1 MTGRV
6 TSSFRD
12 PSGFIF
18 EYEGVLYRQVNRAH
32 QSDFDALI
40 LSGLYD
46 ALVDRGLLIPHV
58 PADVPAPH
66 PETNYLVIR
75 PEPVSFIS
83 YPFEWCPSQLRAA
96 ALATLEIQRLAIEH
110 GMSLRDATAYN
121 IQFRNGQPVL
131 IDTLSFERLPE
142 DRPWV
147 AYGQFC
153 RHFLA
158 PLALMRHV
166 DVRLGQLART
176 YIDGVPLDLASKLLP
191 WWTRLQFGLGV
202 HLHAHA
208 ASQARHGRRRGQ
220 AKRRQLSRRAL
231 LGLIDSLTSVTRR
244 QTWDPAPSTWRDY
257 YAIGES
263 YTDVSATHKRE
274 IVRRVLSEWPAGVI
288 WDLGANTGEFSRLAD
303 TVTGA
308 EVLAIEA
315 DVSAVELNWRS
326 CQREDR
332 GRVTPLLIDLANPT
346 PSQGW
351 AHEERASLQQR
362 GPADVVLALALVHH
376 LAIGNNVP
384 LQSLLTWL
392 AALGRTV
399 ILEWVPK
406 EDPMVQHLLSS
417 REDVFSSYSSD
428 ELEYSAKELFSI
440 TLKEK
445 IKDSSRYIYVLEQR

>member
-6 TSSFRD
+6 SSSFRD

-18 EYEGVLYRQVNRAH
+18 KYEGVLYRQVNRTH
-32 QSDFDALI
+32 QSDFDALV

-46 ALVDRGLLIPHV
+46 VLVDRGLLIPHV
-58 PADVPAPH
+58 QADVPAPN
-66 PETNYLVIR
+66 PETSYLVIR

-121 IQFRNGQPVL
+121 IQFRNGHPVL

-142 DRPWV
+142 DRPWT

-166 DVRLGQLART
+166 DVRLGQLPRT
-176 YIDGVPLDLASKLLP
+176 SIDGVPLDLASRLLP
-191 WWTRLQFGLGV
+191 WRTRLQLGLGI
-202 HLHAHA
+202 HIHAHA

-220 AKRRQLSRRAL
+220 TNNRRLSRQAL
-231 LGLIDSLTSVTRR
+231 LGLVDSLTAVTRR

-257 YAIGES
+257 YPAGES
-263 YTDVSATHKRE
+263 YTDISATHKRE
-274 IVRRVLSEWPAGVI
+274 IVGRILGEMPAGVI
-288 WDLGANTGEFSRLAD
+288 WDLGANTGEFSRLAA
-303 TVTGA
+303 TVTGS

-315 DVSAVELNWRS
+315 DASAVELNWRS
-326 CQREDR
+326 CQREEHSL
-332 GRVTPLLIDLANPT
+332 VTPLLMDLANPT

-351 AHEERASLQQR
+351 AHEERASLQER

-384 LQSLLTWL
+384 LQSLFAWFAT
-392 AALGRTV
+392 LGRTV

-406 EDPMVQHLLSS
+406 EDPMVQRLLSS

-428 ELEYSAKELFSI
+428 DLESSAQDLFTI
-440 TLKEK
+440 KFKEK
-445 IKDSSRYIYVLEQR
+445 IKDSSRYIYVLERR